1 VTKDKAKRKT
11 SKKTMCGLVWP
22 SKSFDVEVDELLGH
36 IWVKTRQ
43 VAMLNFDV
51 EAAAATSEKKSIA
64 ARIAAETA

>member
-1 VTKDKAKRKT
+1 
-11 SKKTMCGLVWP
+11 MCGFVWA

-36 IWVKTRQ
+36 IWVNTRQ